1 MEGLGEQPKAFLNR
15 VLQGVFIAF
24 STRAPLFFN
33 SFLTIYGISIIKLF
47 ARRGFPV
54 RRLKDF

>member
-24 STRAPLFFN
+24 STRGPISFN
-33 SFLTIYGISIIKLF
+33 GFLTIYGISIIKLF
-47 ARRGFPV
+47 ARRVFPV
-54 RRLKDF
+54 RRLEDF